1 MKTILLVPT
10 GEGVG
15 LTSACLGLV
24 YALECQGVKAGFV
37 KPFSQELIAE
47 PDRTTA
53 LYRHISKLDTVEP
66 IAYAKIT
73 QQLNDGETDELL
85 EEAVS
90 LQRQIAKSHDIVI
103 VEGLVSTARDAF
115 ASDLNASLAQ
125 ALDAK
130 VIFVSNANIEKPE
143 QLLKKLKHK
152 YVILVVHHHRVMQAY
167 CLCVPVVYLQNLHK
181 FR

>member
-1 MKTILLVPT
+1 M
-10 GEGVG
+10 
-15 LTSACLGLV
+15 
-24 YALECQGVKAGFV
+24 ECQGVKAGFV

-103 VEGLVSTARDAF
+103 VERLS
-115 ASDLNASLAQ
+115 
-125 ALDAK
+125 
-130 VIFVSNANIEKPE
+130 P
-143 QLLKKLKHK
+143 
-152 YVILVVHHHRVMQAY
+152 Y
-167 CLCVPVVYLQNLHK
+167 CT
-181 FR
+181 